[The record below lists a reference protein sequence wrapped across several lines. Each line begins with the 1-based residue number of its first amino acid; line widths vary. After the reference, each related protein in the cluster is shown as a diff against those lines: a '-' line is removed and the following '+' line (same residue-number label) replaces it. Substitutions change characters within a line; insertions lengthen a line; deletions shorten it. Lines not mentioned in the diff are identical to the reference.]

1 MNNNDQNNFSPLMA
15 AFIGGVAGALVVYFS
30 DDKRRK
36 NLMNR
41 IEEIVS
47 EGEEKG
53 TEFKDII
60 DKSIKIGRKNLAKK
74 IRQVENT
81 VAQT

>member
-1 MNNNDQNNFSPLMA
+1 MNSNNQNNFSPLMTA
-15 AFIGGVAGALVVYFS
+15 LIGGVAGALVVYFS

-36 NLMNR
+36 NIMNR

-47 EGEEKG
+47 EGEEKR
-53 TEFKDII
+53 TEFKDIV

-74 IRQVENT
+74 IRQVEDK